1 MIYASWIELPARD
14 ADRAAT
20 FYQAVFE
27 LPASDVYDD
36 GERRVSILIQPA
48 DGKPGVSLNETK
60 NFEPS
65 TKGTLMYL
73 NVGSDLAPF
82 LERTVAAG
90 GKILAEQTAMSETSV
105 YAIIEDSE
113 GNAVALSFTT
123 E

>member
-1 MIYASWIELPARD
+1 MIYPSWIELPAKD
-14 ADRAAT
+14 VDRAVT

-27 LPASDVYDD
+27 FVPSDVYDD
-36 GERRVSILIQPA
+36 GERRVSILLHPA
-48 DGKPGVSLNETK
+48 DGKPGRSLNETK

-73 NVGSDLAPF
+73 NVDSDLAPF
-82 LERTVAAG
+82 LERVTAAG
-90 GKILAEQTAMSETSV
+90 GKILTGQTNMSETSV

-113 GNAVALSFTT
+113 GNAVALSFSQ